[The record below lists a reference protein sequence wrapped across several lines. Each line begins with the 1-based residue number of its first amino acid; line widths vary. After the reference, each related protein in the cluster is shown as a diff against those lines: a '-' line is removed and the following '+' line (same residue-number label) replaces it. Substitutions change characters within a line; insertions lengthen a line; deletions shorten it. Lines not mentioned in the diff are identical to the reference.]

1 MRVTTTENT
10 TVTVTAQARRNMKY
24 ASFVEPIITITTD
37 TPESRRGF
45 LSIDTSVPEK
55 LTLRL
60 EGSAASLTVNASEL
74 APRTKY
80 IFFESP
86 LLGIVM
92 AEHDSMF
99 KSKDQ
104 WAFRRTT
111 EVLSDPVANLYFHD
125 NWESS
130 LFFSNIPPV
139 SEEAFT
145 TVDHDT
151 YIHDW
156 IGTQYAVDEY
166 TVGHNT
172 NARLDA
178 FREVSTID
186 SIVALE
192 QQVDLLQD
200 VVRALLK
207 GEVSPEWAERFL
219 DETAPASCTEVR
231 APTDVI
237 EDVVTHKTKV
247 RKAQTEF
254 FANRR

>member
-1 MRVTTTENT
+1 
-10 TVTVTAQARRNMKY
+10 MKY
-24 ASFVEPIITITTD
+24 ASFVSPIVAITED
-37 TPESRRGF
+37 TPQSRRGF
-45 LSIDTSVPEK
+45 LSIDTSVPTQ

-60 EGSAASLTVNASEL
+60 EGSSKALTVTAAEL
-74 APRTKY
+74 VPRTKY

-125 NWESS
+125 DWDSS

-139 SEEAFT
+139 AEEAFV

-156 IGTQYAVDEY
+156 IGTQYSTDEY

-178 FREVSTID
+178 FRDVSTID

-207 GEVSPEWAERFL
+207 GEVNPEWAERFL
-219 DETAPASCTEVR
+219 DETAPTSCTEVR

-237 EDVVTHKTKV
+237 EDVVSHKSKV